1 MKIRSKL
8 IVIGVIPVILLLAL
22 TAFFLLAAREMGRA
36 NRKAIVAGEIA
47 TTLGDLS
54 ILTYEHHIYFQN
66 RAHVQW
72 VEKHAFLG
80 KQLKEEGALY
90 DTTEEKELVARIL
103 RAVKTLDF
111 LFAQYGPHPI
121 HDQGIRQTEQGKNF
135 HERITARI
143 LQELAVA
150 SPAAKTLHEVNHK
163 RAHALSWQ
171 IELAGIL
178 MVGSL
183 AVLMLAIS
191 FFVIRAFTAPVRR
204 LNEAF
209 AVVSSGDLG
218 HRIGSSAKD
227 ELGVLSRGFDN
238 MARRLQESGESLH
251 RLNLELE
258 QRVAERTEDLAHAN
272 AELRLNEERLAVLL
286 ALSQRE
292 FATENE
298 LIRYALEEAVRL
310 ARSKVGYLHF
320 FNEDQQTLR
329 LFQCSEAGMGVCT
342 AAKTPHYP
350 LRDAGVWADCVRQRQ
365 PVVHN
370 DYPAV
375 AKKKGLPEGHFP
387 LLRHLSI
394 PIFDGEKI
402 VAVLGV
408 GNKEEPYDADDIRQL
423 ILYMRSTWEMVKRK
437 RVETLLFEAE
447 QRYRTIFSE
456 SPDGILLLDV
466 ETGKAFEFNEVAHL
480 QLGYTREEFAGLT
493 VSDYEAREQPE
504 EIQAHIE
511 TIKRVGRDDFETLH
525 RTKSGEIRNV
535 AVSAQI
541 MTLGERQYLYVI
553 FRDITELR
561 QAQEGLKHYAQSL
574 ERSNKEL
581 EHFAYVASHDLQE
594 PLRKIGSFTEL
605 LARKYQGRLDEKA
618 DIYMGYIVDGAQRM
632 QILINDL
639 LAFSRVTTK
648 GSGFEPVDCNA
659 LLARVQ
665 RDLELALKESGARIS
680 VANLPTV
687 MADAVQLG
695 QVFQNLITNA
705 IKYRAAGQPPEIGV
719 AAVARDGEWL
729 FSVQDR
735 GIGINPQHFERV
747 FQLFQRLH
755 TREEYSG
762 TGIGLALCK
771 RIVER
776 HGGKIW
782 LESEAGKGS
791 TFFFTVPLIP
801 DQKDERWIVS
811 SGGEQAWLLSR
822 TT

>member
-1 MKIRSKL
+1 MKIRCKL
-8 IVIGVIPVILLLAL
+8 ILIGIIPVVLLLLL
-22 TAFFLLAAREMGRA
+22 TAVFLWATNRVDRA
-36 NRKAIVAGEIA
+36 NHKAIVADELGA
-47 TTLGDLS
+47 TLGELS
-54 ILTYEHHIYFQN
+54 ILTYEHHVYFEE

-72 VEKHAFLG
+72 AEKYEFLG
-80 KQLKEEGALY
+80 KQLQEHEALF
-90 DTTEEKELVARIL
+90 DVAKEKELVDRL
-103 RAVKTLDF
+103 KRASRNMGF
-111 LFAQYGPHPI
+111 LFAQYGPHPRGG
-121 HDQGIRQTEQGKNF
+121 QGVRQTEQGKSF
-135 HERITARI
+135 HERLTARI

-150 SPAAKTLHEVNHK
+150 TPAGNNLHEMNHQQ
-163 RAHALSWQ
+163 ALVLSRQ
-171 IELAGIL
+171 VEVASMLVVGASAIL
-178 MVGSL
+178 L
-183 AVLMLAIS
+183 LTLS
-191 FFVIRAFTAPVRR
+191 FLVTRAFTVPVSI
-204 LNEAF
+204 LHEAF
-209 AVVSSGDLG
+209 AMVSVGNLDC
-218 HRIGSSAKD
+218 RIGSSAKD
-227 ELGVLSRGFDN
+227 ELGILSRGFDN
-238 MARRLQESGESLH
+238 MAQRLQESNDSL
-251 RLNLELE
+251 RGLNLELE
-258 QRVAERTEDLAHAN
+258 QRVAERTGDLSHAN

-286 ALSQRE
+286 ALSQRS
-292 FATENE
+292 FDTEAE

-320 FNEDQQTLR
+320 FNEDQQTLG
-329 LFQCSEAGMGVCT
+329 LYQWPEAVMELCT
-342 AAKTPHYP
+342 AVKTPHYP
-350 LRDAGVWADCVRQRQ
+350 LLEAGVWADCVRQRQ

-370 DYPAV
+370 DYPNL

-387 LLRHLSI
+387 LLRHLSV

-447 QRYRTIFSE
+447 QRYRTIFNE
-456 SPDGILLLDV
+456 SPDGILLFDV
-466 ETGKAFEFNEVAHL
+466 ETGKAVEFNEVAHR
-480 QLGYTREEFAGLT
+480 QLGYSREEFTDLS
-493 VSDYEAREQPE
+493 VSAYEVREQPE

-511 TIKRVGRDDFETLH
+511 AIKRLGRDDFETEH

-535 AVSAQI
+535 AVSAQSL
-541 MTLGERQYLYVI
+541 TLGEHQYLYTI

-561 QAQEGLKHYAQSL
+561 QAQERLKQYADSL

-605 LARKYQGRLDEKA
+605 LARKYQGQLDEKA
-618 DIYMGYIVDGAQRM
+618 DVYISYIVDGAHRM

-648 GSGFEPVDCNA
+648 GKEFEPVNCNA

-665 RDLELALKESGARIS
+665 LDLELALQESSAHLS
-680 VANLPTV
+680 VGDLPTV

-705 IKYRAAGQPPEIGV
+705 IKYCAAGQPPEIGV
-719 AAVARDGEWL
+719 AAQERDGEWL
-729 FSVQDR
+729 FSVSDR
-735 GIGINPQHFERV
+735 GIGIEPQHFARV

-771 RIVER
+771 KIVER

-782 LESEAGKGS
+782 LESAPGQGS
-791 TFFFTVPLIP
+791 TFFFTVPSVLGKEDAPQI
-801 DQKDERWIVS
+801 
-811 SGGEQAWLLSR
+811 
-822 TT
+822 T